1 MPELIAQFRVTQ
13 ICMTQTCAMENPCA
27 AGAAERVLAEAIMR
41 ESLDRIVRRDDFED
55 LVFAQWIATF
65 VARA

>member
-1 MPELIAQFRVTQ
+1 
-13 ICMTQTCAMENPCA
+13 
-27 AGAAERVLAEAIMR
+27 MR
-41 ESLDRIVRRDDFED
+41 ESLDRIVQRDDFED